1 MCVCMSIVCMC
12 VYCTVY
18 VLVML
23 CTAYSSVVVLI
34 ILQSFLSTEEKEKC
48 KLNSVRCW

>member
-1 MCVCMSIVCMC
+1 MYVCMSIVYTC
-12 VYCTVY
+12 VYCTVS
-18 VLVML
+18 VLVMP
-23 CTAYSSVVVLI
+23 CTAYPSVVVLI